1 MQNNELSQ
9 KTTRADLK
17 NDGVYARQIAFF
29 AAFVLPMYK
38 LLEVPSLLARFA
50 KGDLLLPAF
59 LQFLLQTGIVALL
72 FAASR
77 SEKTLFERMEEKL
90 GKWSVAVY
98 ILCAAYFL
106 FAAVLP
112 LLDLEKFIYAAFY
125 DTSPT
130 FFSFAAFFLFC
141 GYACTRGLKS
151 VGRSADLSLFLFLLP
166 FLILLVMACTETDVT
181 NLLPLFEQ
189 KPRATLSAITY
200 TAPHFSDAALLLPL
214 IGNLRFQKN
223 DGKKIVAGYWTGA
236 LCVLVFLGI
245 FFGLYSSIAAREHYA
260 FSKIAQ
266 YFPVLSVIGRIDL
279 LLVYML
285 CVVLFFNVSAPLQYA
300 VHFLSKTA
308 HTKRKTLFAAAVV
321 VAAFLF
327 TLFCNKYYN
336 AVYALFC
343 ERLYPLFW
351 VLAILAPL
359 AFLLLSLRGKNK
371 KKEADRA

>member
-1 MQNNELSQ
+1 MQPNAPFKS
-9 KTTRADLK
+9 RIDLK

-38 LLEVPSLLARFA
+38 LLEVPSLLARFS

-59 LQFLLQTGIVALL
+59 LQFLLQTGVIVALL
-72 FAASR
+72 FVASR
-77 SEKTLFERMEEKL
+77 SEKTLFERMEETL
-90 GKWSVAVY
+90 GKWSIAVY
-98 ILCAAYFL
+98 ILCAVYFL
-106 FAAVLP
+106 FAAALP

-166 FLILLVMACTETDVT
+166 FLILLVMAFTETDVT

-223 DGKKIVAGYWTGA
+223 DGKKIVAGYWAGA
-236 LCVLVFLGI
+236 VCVLVFLGV
-245 FFGLYSSIAAREHYA
+245 FFGLYSTIAPREHYA
-260 FSKIAQ
+260 FAKIAQ

-279 LLVYML
+279 LLVYL
-285 CVVLFFNVSAPLQYA
+285 LSVVLFFSVSAPLQYA
-300 VHFLSKTA
+300 VHFLSQTA
-308 HTKRKTLFAAAVV
+308 HTKRKTLFATAVV
-321 VAAFLF
+321 FAAFLF
-327 TLFCNKYYN
+327 ALFCNKHYN
-336 AVYALFC
+336 FLYSLFC

-351 VLAILAPL
+351 IFATLAPL
-359 AFLLLSLRGKNK
+359 AFLLLNVRGKRK
-371 KKEADRA
+371 RKEADRA